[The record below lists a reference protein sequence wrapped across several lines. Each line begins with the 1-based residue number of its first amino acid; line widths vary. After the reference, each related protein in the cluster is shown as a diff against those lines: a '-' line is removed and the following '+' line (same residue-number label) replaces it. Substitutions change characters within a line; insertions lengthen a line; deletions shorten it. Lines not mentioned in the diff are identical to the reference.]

1 MTYSIHESLIE
12 KLEKKLTTIR
22 NKCEKYG
29 CEFFYERVGEEF
41 KDIEDENGQKHTGKF
56 IIVEASGLAII
67 NDWRFVAVIEHKDSG
82 NIIRQYDYNLDVP
95 SKYRTTKPICEHCG
109 TLRNRRDTCLVY
121 NDTTGEWKQVGKSCL
136 KDFTN
141 GLDADQ
147 VARFMSYQ
155 DVLDEYNGYTFS
167 GQSYRK
173 YYPMKDIL
181 LYGVECVKHFG
192 YVKSDSWDSQPTGS
206 HTFDLY
212 DYIEFGTR
220 PPFRKVED
228 IENEIQRVGFKA
240 ITAENKAEVA
250 KMIEWI
256 ISEDSSNNNYIH
268 NLQVLVKSEYVTH
281 RDINMLVSL
290 VAAYRRHLNKVE
302 QDNQRAC
309 KHEVEMQSKHVG
321 NIKDKITVDVKS
333 SQLVT
338 SWDTQYGWSGMYK
351 FTDNEGNIFIW
362 ITSCNVD
369 TDKKMKLTGTVKEH
383 SQFNGVNQ
391 TVLTRCKIQYIEES
405 HEDNVHPEGT
415 FDMNIIDVMYEEV

>member
-1 MTYSIHESLIE
+1 MPQ
-12 KLEKKLTTIR
+12 R
-22 NKCEKYG
+22 
-29 CEFFYERVGEEF
+29 
-41 KDIEDENGQKHTGKF
+41 
-56 IIVEASGLAII
+56 
-67 NDWRFVAVIEHKDSG
+67 
-82 NIIRQYDYNLDVP
+82 
-95 SKYRTTKPICEHCG
+95 
-109 TLRNRRDTCLVY
+109 
-121 NDTTGEWKQVGKSCL
+121 
-136 KDFTN
+136 FTN

-228 IENEIQRVGFKA
+228 IENEIQRVGFNA

-250 KMIEWI
+250 KMIEWVV
-256 ISEDSSNNNYIH
+256 SEDSSNNSYIH

-302 QDNQRAC
+302 QENQRAC
-309 KHEVEMQSKHVG
+309 KHQVEMQSKHVG

-333 SQLVT
+333 SQLIT
-338 SWDTQYGWSGMYK
+338 SWDTQFGWSGMYK
-351 FTDNEGNIFIW
+351 FTDNDGNVFIW
-362 ITSCNVD
+362 ITSCGVETNK
-369 TDKKMKLTGTVKEH
+369 TMKLTGTVKEH
-383 SQFNGVNQ
+383 SEFNGVKQ
-391 TVLTRCKIQYIEES
+391 TVLTRCKVEYKPEDP
-405 HEDNVHPEGT
+405 HEDDGT
-415 FDMNIIDVMYEEV
+415 FNLNEIFNTMEV